1 MLRGISQDYLR
12 IYKNKKI
19 MKAIKVLLL
28 AVWVLALQLSVVTAQ
43 NFSVKAH
50 KLTVKGTSSLHDW
63 QSNVE
68 KIEAKGSFVLAGGNL
83 IDVRDVSVKIPVKAI
98 KSPKGKLMDSKTW
111 DAFNYEKY
119 PTITFL
125 LTGRKINAVKN
136 TLEAFGTLTMA
147 GVTKPI
153 ELSLAYKVL
162 PEGEL
167 QITGTKKIVMSE
179 FKMEPPTAMMGTI
192 KVGDEV
198 EVGFDL
204 VLTANNSL

>member
-1 MLRGISQDYLR
+1 
-12 IYKNKKI
+12 
-19 MKAIKVLLL
+19 MKAIKVLLFS
-28 AVWVLALQLSVVTAQ
+28 AWILALQLNAVHAQ
-43 NFSVKAH
+43 TFSVKTH
-50 KLTVKGTSSLHDW
+50 KFTVKGTSSLHDW

-68 KIEAKGSFVLAGGNL
+68 KIEAKGSFVFANNNL
-83 IDVRDVSVKIPVKAI
+83 IDVRDVAVKIPVKAI

-119 PTITFL
+119 PSITFL
-125 LTGRKINAVKN
+125 LTGRKINADKN
-136 TLEAFGTLTMA
+136 TLEASGSLTMA
-147 GVTKPI
+147 GVTKAI

-162 PEGEL
+162 PGGEL

-198 EVGFDL
+198 EVDFEL
-204 VLTANNSL
+204 VLNANNSL